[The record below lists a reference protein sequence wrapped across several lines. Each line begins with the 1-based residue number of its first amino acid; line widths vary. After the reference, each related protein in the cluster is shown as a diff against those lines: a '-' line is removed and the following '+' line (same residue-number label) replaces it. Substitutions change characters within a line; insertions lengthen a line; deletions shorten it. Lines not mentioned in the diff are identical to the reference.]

1 MKSLFRSFHS
11 KTKLLSEV
19 FPVFELDKDHEN
31 PLSEPFLISKSRGFL
46 PRKDPIMK
54 LPSKFE
60 ALESLLQRMRWNQP
74 NGSKGLLAKR
84 HLGEAIEKE
93 LPEIDVSDIND
104 KMIKLAILR
113 DYSFLTSAY
122 LLEECHHNYLK
133 TGNSYGIGR
142 EIIPK
147 NLAKP
152 FVRIATELKMR
163 PFLEYN
169 SGYSLNNWYRLNQD
183 RGIEINNLGVHR
195 TFINM
200 RSESGF
206 ILVHVAINQH
216 GGMLVSSGLSV
227 LKAAEMKDRASFNES
242 LKEMSEILVFMN
254 QEFER
259 MYYESNPSDYN
270 IFRTF
275 ILGIINQ
282 PMFPRGVIYEGC
294 FDNKPQFFRGESGA
308 NDSIIPFCDN
318 ILQITE
324 SLPINPLTKILRDF
338 RSYRPEAHRK
348 FLDWSEEVA
357 KKVGVLEYAKQDPV
371 SMVRFLQVADQIRA
385 FRHRH
390 WTLTNLYIIN
400 FSKHPVATGGSPIV
414 TWLPNQLLTVIDFI
428 KMNGKSIDQSSI
440 NSYDSYNLNSILRRA
455 EVDERII
462 RRETDQKKKIFQE
475 N

>member
-1 MKSLFRSFHS
+1 
-11 KTKLLSEV
+11 
-19 FPVFELDKDHEN
+19 
-31 PLSEPFLISKSRGFL
+31 
-46 PRKDPIMK
+46 
-54 LPSKFE
+54 
-60 ALESLLQRMRWNQP
+60 
-74 NGSKGLLAKR
+74 
-84 HLGEAIEKE
+84 
-93 LPEIDVSDIND
+93 
-104 KMIKLAILR
+104 
-113 DYSFLTSAY
+113 
-122 LLEECHHNYLK
+122 
-133 TGNSYGIGR
+133 
-142 EIIPK
+142 
-147 NLAKP
+147 
-152 FVRIATELKMR
+152 
-163 PFLEYN
+163 
-169 SGYSLNNWYRLNQD
+169 
-183 RGIEINNLGVHR
+183 
-195 TFINM
+195 
-200 RSESGF
+200 
-206 ILVHVAINQH
+206 
-216 GGMLVSSGLSV
+216 
-227 LKAAEMKDRASFNES
+227 
-242 LKEMSEILVFMN
+242 MN